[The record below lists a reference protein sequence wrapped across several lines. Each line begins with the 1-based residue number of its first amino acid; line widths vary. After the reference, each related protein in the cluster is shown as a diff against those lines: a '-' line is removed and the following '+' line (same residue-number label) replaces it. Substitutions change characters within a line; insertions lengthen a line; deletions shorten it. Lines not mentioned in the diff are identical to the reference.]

1 MERANIV
8 DRSPQFASAF
18 GRGDVTAGHVDAF
31 GRTLRALEPAQQ
43 QALLAQAGELVDVAA
58 TANVED
64 FAKHVRRAATAV
76 QADDGMERLERQRRA
91 NRLRWWI
98 DREGMWNLTGRFDPL
113 TGSRLDKRLDAIVA
127 ALFAERTPPDCP
139 SGPVDK
145 QQYLRALALAA
156 LIEGDAARGGGRTEM
171 LAVMDADEREPNG
184 DPVVDW
190 GLPVEIPARVLADL
204 FNTTDTNVVIVR
216 NGVVLYAPGTLNLGR
231 STRVANRAQRR
242 ALRGLY
248 STCAIPG
255 CAVHYDRCKLHHL
268 IWWEN
273 GGLTDLDNLFPLCVH
288 HHHKIHDAGWKL
300 ARGPNRE
307 LMLTLPDG
315 AIHITGPRRRR
326 AA

>member
-216 NGVVLYAPGTLNLGR
+216 NGVVVYAPGTLNLGR

-268 IWWEN
+268 I
-273 GGLTDLDNLFPLCVH
+273 GGRTAASPTSTTCSRYASITIT
-288 HHHKIHDAGWKL
+288 KSTTPAGNSP
-300 ARGPNRE
+300 ADPTVN
-307 LMLTLPDG
+307 
-315 AIHITGPRRRR
+315 
-326 AA
+326 